1 MKHVKNLLLIAMIA
15 TSFTNAAIAGNPNN
29 RNTKEPI
36 ELKWLGNIE
45 NKSIFVLEF
54 SDQNKAD
61 TYNLII
67 TDENGYEFFNEVI
80 DPSKKTRKFF
90 LNVDELA
97 NTKVNFELTSRATGK
112 KTSYQVNLQ
121 QTTTNG
127 LTMTKM

>member
-1 MKHVKNLLLIAMIA
+1 MKQVKNLLLIAIIA

-29 RNTKEPI
+29 RNAKDPI

-61 TYNLII
+61 IYNLII
-67 TDENGYEFFNEVI
+67 TDDNGYEFFNDVI
-80 DPSKKTRKFF
+80 DPNKKTRKFF
-90 LNVDELA
+90 LSADELA

-112 KTSYQVNLQ
+112 KTSYQVTMQ
-121 QTTTNG
+121 QTTTNEMKVIK
-127 LTMTKM
+127 L